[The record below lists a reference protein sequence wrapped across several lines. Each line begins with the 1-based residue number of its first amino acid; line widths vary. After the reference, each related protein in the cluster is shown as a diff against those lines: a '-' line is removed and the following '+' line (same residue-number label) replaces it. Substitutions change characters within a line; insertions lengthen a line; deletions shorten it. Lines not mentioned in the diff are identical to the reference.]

1 MNRTQGASTDAPP
14 RTDCGRRTAD
24 FVACA
29 ALPIAYLD
37 SQGLVVET
45 SPAWRRLFG
54 VQGVA
59 QAGLSLGAIMPTVED
74 RRVKSLQKSLA
85 GGKAKGEQLTFPT
98 GEDRHDAVVRLDIA
112 PVVEGDHTQGLL
124 LYGHDFSDMIEAHR
138 RTEAALTRAR
148 DEADAANT
156 AKSEF
161 LANMSHEIRTP
172 MNGVIGMNQLLLRT
186 ELTPE
191 QRKFAEAVRV
201 SADCLL
207 NLINDILDISKLEA
221 GKVELERIDFTL
233 ESVVEDVVELLSPK
247 AAERGL
253 DVVCFLDDG
262 ARRGFAGDP
271 TRLRQVILN
280 LLSNAMKFTEKGFV
294 AVEVRT
300 LAVDRQ
306 RSRLRIEVQ
315 DTGIGLS
322 EEAKAKLF
330 KKFQQAD
337 GSVTRRYGGT
347 GLGLSICRQ
356 LVELMDGQIG
366 VVDRPG
372 GGSVFW
378 IDIDLAPASADL
390 SPLSGAA
397 SAEALRGRR
406 ILVIDDIEINR
417 TIFQRQLE
425 AEGAIVSEAEDGPSG
440 LAAIVMAD
448 ARGEAFDLVLLDHM
462 MPGLSGEGVAAK
474 VRANAALEQPR
485 LVLASSIGSMIGGS
499 GAATLFDA
507 ILTKPVRHSVL
518 TSRLAEL
525 MDAPSTPV
533 EVEIPAVLDPEPAT
547 ELAQFFLDD
556 DTGPAAAPSPRA
568 RAGRGR
574 ILLAEDNEINTLL
587 AQTVMEEA
595 GYAVDCA
602 VNGAEAV
609 EAVRH
614 CAYDLILMDMQM
626 PVMDGL
632 QATRTIRD
640 LPSPIGQT
648 PIIAMTA
655 NAMRKDQ
662 DACLGAGMNDFISK
676 PIDPMA
682 FLAVIGRYM
691 GAELWGDDDE
701 DVAPSAAKKA
711 PDIDHDKL
719 DALARML
726 PPDRLRKVVDSYLD
740 GSKARLGRIEDLV
753 RSGDLASLA
762 REAHDLKGTS
772 GNFGALRLQA
782 MAEQLERACLARD
795 DAEAPRLAGEIRQ
808 ASHVAWGMVEDWLA
822 GSAAPPQRAAG

>member
-1 MNRTQGASTDAPP
+1 MDRKSGASVDAPP
-14 RTDCGRRTAD
+14 RADYGRMRAE
-24 FVACA
+24 FVTQAP
-29 ALPIAYLD
+29 LPIALLD
-37 SQGLVVET
+37 ADGLVVAA
-45 SPAWRRLFG
+45 SPLWRRLFEVSG
-54 VQGVA
+54 AALEGQP
-59 QAGLSLGAIMPTVED
+59 LSILMPSVDE
-74 RRVKSLQKSLA
+74 RRLKSLQKALA
-85 GGKAKGEQLTFPT
+85 GGKSKLEQVVVRGDGDEQET
-98 GEDRHDAVVRLDIA
+98 VVRLDIA
-112 PVVEGDHTQGLL
+112 SLGDDGLA
-124 LYGHDFSDMIEAHR
+124 LYAHDFSDIVAAHR

-172 MNGVIGMNQLLLRT
+172 MNGVIGMNALLLRT
-186 ELTPE
+186 ELTQE

-207 NLINDILDISKLEA
+207 SLINDILDVSKLEA

-233 ESVVEDVVELLSPK
+233 DSVVEDVVELLSPK
-247 AAERGL
+247 AAEKGL
-253 DVVCFLDDG
+253 DIVCFLDDG

-271 TRLRQVILN
+271 TRLRQVVLN

-300 LAVDRQ
+300 LSVDRQ
-306 RSRLRIEVQ
+306 RSRLRLEIQ

-337 GSVTRRYGGT
+337 GSVTRKYGGT

-356 LVELMDGQIG
+356 LVELMDGEIG

-372 GGSVFW
+372 GGSIFW
-378 IDIDLAPASADL
+378 VEIDLPQASANL
-390 SPLSGAA
+390 GSVVSSVAA
-397 SAEALRGRR
+397 DALQGRR

-425 AEGAIVSEAEDGPSG
+425 AEGAIVSEAADGPSG

-448 ARGEAFDLVLLDHM
+448 ARGEPFDLVLLDHM

-474 VRANAALEQPR
+474 IRANSALAQPR
-485 LVLASSIGSMIGGS
+485 LALASSIGCMIGGDS
-499 GAATLFDA
+499 GAANLFDA
-507 ILTKPVRHSVL
+507 VLTKPVRHSVL
-518 TSRLAEL
+518 VSRLAEL
-525 MDAPSTPV
+525 LGPPV
-533 EVEIPAVLDPEPAT
+533 VASEPAAPEAVAEIEPPPVGQT
-547 ELAQFFLDD
+547 DFFFDE
-556 DTGPAAAPSPRA
+556 DTPCEAAAKPKA
-568 RAGRGR
+568 RSGRGR
-574 ILLAEDNEINTLL
+574 VLLAEDNEINTLL

-595 GYAVDCA
+595 GYTVDCA

-609 EAVRH
+609 EAVRQ

-640 LPSPIGQT
+640 LPSPAGAT

-676 PIDPMA
+676 PIDPVA
-682 FLAVIGRYM
+682 FLKVIERYM

-701 DVAPSAAKKA
+701 DISPAANKKVE
-711 PDIDHDKL
+711 DIDVAKL
-719 DALARML
+719 EGLARML
-726 PPDRLRKVVDSYLD
+726 PPERLRKVVESYLD
-740 GSKARLGRIEDLV
+740 GSRARLGRIEDLV
-753 RSGDLASLA
+753 SSGDLASLA

-795 DAEAPRLAGEIRQ
+795 DAEAPRLTGEIRR
-808 ASHVAWGMVEDWLA
+808 ASMIAWSLVEDWMARSEA
-822 GSAAPPQRAAG
+822 GPQRAAG

>member
-1 MNRTQGASTDAPP
+1 MDRIPGAQAGAPP
-14 RTDCGRRTAD
+14 RTVVERGIAD
-24 FVACA
+24 FVAGA
-29 ALPIAYLD
+29 LLPIAYLD
-37 SQGLVVET
+37 SQGSVVQV
-45 SPAWRRLFG
+45 SPAWRQLFQVKDDVTG
-54 VQGVA
+54 QP
-59 QAGLSLGAIMPTVED
+59 LGAIMPTIED
-74 RRVKSLQKSLA
+74 RRLKSLQKSLSA
-85 GGKAKGEQLTFPT
+85 GKSRVEQVTVPAR
-98 GEDRHDAVVRLDIA
+98 GDAADAVVRLDIA
-112 PVVEGDHTQGLL
+112 PAGDRAPGLL
-124 LYGHDFSDMIEAHR
+124 LYGHDFSDMIEAHQ
-138 RTEAALTRAR
+138 RTEAALIRAR

-172 MNGVIGMNQLLLRT
+172 MNGVIGMNALLLRT

-221 GKVELERIDFTL
+221 GKVDLERIDFTL
-233 ESVVEDVVELLSPK
+233 ESVVEDVVELLSTK
-247 AAERGL
+247 GAEKGL

-262 ARRGFAGDP
+262 ARKGFAGDP

-280 LLSNAMKFTEKGFV
+280 LLSNAIKFTEKGFV
-294 AVEVRT
+294 AVEART
-300 LAVDRQ
+300 LTVDRQ

-347 GLGLSICRQ
+347 GLGLSISRQ

-366 VVDRPG
+366 VADRPG
-372 GGSVFW
+372 GGSIFW
-378 IDIDLAPASADL
+378 FEIDLPPAAADL
-390 SPLSGAA
+390 STLSGTAA
-397 SAEALRGRR
+397 ADALHGRR

-425 AEGAIVSEAEDGPSG
+425 AEGAVVSEAVDGPSG

-448 ARGEAFDLVLLDHM
+448 ARGEPFDLVLLDHM

-474 VRANAALEQPR
+474 VRANVALEQPR
-485 LVLASSIGSMIGGS
+485 LVLASSIGSMVGGS
-499 GAATLFDA
+499 ASLFDA
-507 ILTKPVRHSVL
+507 VLTKPVRHSIL
-518 TSRLAEL
+518 LSRLAEL
-525 MDAPSTPV
+525 LSAPAGAAETLDSSAEVAPEICVEPPV
-533 EVEIPAVLDPEPAT
+533 DVSD
-547 ELAQFFLDD
+547 FFLDD
-556 DTGPAAAPSPRA
+556 DAPAAASPAPRA
-568 RAGRGR
+568 RSSRGR

-595 GYAVDCA
+595 GYTVDCA

-609 EAVRH
+609 EAVKQ

-640 LPSPIGQT
+640 LPSPVGQT

-676 PIDPMA
+676 PIDPVA
-682 FLAVIGRYM
+682 FLAVIERYM
-691 GAELWGDDDE
+691 GAELWGDDE
-701 DVAPSAAKKA
+701 EEAAPSASKKV

-726 PPDRLRKVVDSYLD
+726 PVDRLRKVVDSYLD
-740 GSKARLGRIEDLV
+740 GSKARLIRIEDLV
-753 RSGDLASLA
+753 SSGDLASLA

-808 ASHVAWGMVEDWLA
+808 ASTTAWGLVEEWLA
-822 GSAAPPQRAAG
+822 AAEGAPQRAAG

>member
-1 MNRTQGASTDAPP
+1 MDRTSGASNDAPH
-14 RTDCGRRTAD
+14 RTDYGRGIAN
-24 FVACA
+24 FVASA
-29 ALPIAYLD
+29 SLPIAFVD
-37 SQGLVVET
+37 RQGVVIEI
-45 SPAWRRLFG
+45 SPAWRRLFALDG
-54 VQGVA
+54 A
-59 QAGLSLGAIMPTVED
+59 ASAGPTLASIMPTVD
-74 RRVKSLQKSLA
+74 DLRLKCLQKSLLA
-85 GGKAKGEQLTFPT
+85 GKTGVEQVSIRADD
-98 GEDRHDAVVRLDIA
+98 ERHETAVRLDIA
-112 PVVEGDHTQGLL
+112 PASFGDRVEGVL

-172 MNGVIGMNQLLLRT
+172 MNGVIGMNALLLRT
-186 ELTPE
+186 ELTQE

-233 ESVVEDVVELLSPK
+233 DSVVEDVVELFSPK
-247 AAERGL
+247 AAEKGL
-253 DVVCFLDDG
+253 DVVCFLDDS

-280 LLSNAMKFTEKGFV
+280 LLSNAMKFTDEGFV

-378 IDIDLAPASADL
+378 VEVELAQAGADL
-390 SPLSGAA
+390 SSLSGSAA
-397 SAEALRGRR
+397 AQALRGRR

-425 AEGAIVSEAEDGPSG
+425 AEGAIVTEAADGPSG

-485 LVLASSIGSMIGGS
+485 LVLASSIGSLVAGES
-499 GAATLFDA
+499 RDGALFDTV
-507 ILTKPVRHSVL
+507 LTKPVRHNVL
-518 TSRLAEL
+518 ISRLAEQL
-525 MDAPSTPV
+525 GAQQ
-533 EVEIPAVLDPEPAT
+533 EPAP
-547 ELAQFFLDD
+547 AAAAVGPAPMAMDFFLDGEPGSAGAS
-556 DTGPAAAPSPRA
+556 TVRPP
-568 RAGRGR
+568 AGRGR

-595 GYAVDCA
+595 GYTVDCA

-609 EAVRH
+609 EAARQ

-632 QATRTIRD
+632 QATRTIRG

-676 PIDPMA
+676 PIDPVA
-682 FLAVIGRYM
+682 FLAVIERYM

-701 DVAPSAAKKA
+701 DLVAPAAGKKA

-719 DALARML
+719 EALARML
-726 PPDRLRKVVDSYLD
+726 PPDRLRKVVESYLD
-740 GSKARLGRIEDLV
+740 GSRARLGRIEELV
-753 RSGDLASLA
+753 RTGDLASLA

-772 GNFGALRLQA
+772 GNFGAQRLQA

-795 DAEAPRLAGEIRQ
+795 DAEAPRLAGEIRR
-808 ASHVAWGMVEDWLA
+808 ASMTAWALVEDWLA
-822 GSAAPPQRAAG
+822 DHGAEAQRAAG